1 MAMSLEPTSSSSSLL
16 RSSGATSLPYL
27 FLNNSQFAN
36 IENIYAI
43 LPDMTDALK
52 AHVAQMT
59 QLLAIQDNQAMLST
73 NGAGGGNALI
83 AQPLLSATGAQSYIN
98 YTDGDGCTPLFKAAC
113 NGHAPVVAQL
123 IVSRCSINLATT
135 KGLTPLGCG
144 QRGAHFCCVTA
155 HYRAAMSTLRR
166 RMERHLS
173 I

>member
-1 MAMSLEPTSSSSSLL
+1 MAMSLEPTSCSSSLL
-16 RSSGATSLPYL
+16 RSPGAASLPYL

-36 IENIYAI
+36 IENIYVI

-59 QLLAIQDNQAMLST
+59 KLLAIQDNHAMLNT
-73 NGAGGGNALI
+73 NGAGVDTAEQNSHDTDSELFQATCSGNTLI

-98 YTDGDGCTPLFKAAC
+98 YTDGDGCTPLFKTAC

-123 IVSRCSINLATT
+123 IVARCSINLATT

-144 QRGAHFCCVTA
+144 
-155 HYRAAMSTLRR
+155 
-166 RMERHLS
+166 
-173 I
+173 